1 MGWQRW
7 HVAPGPHPSPP
18 HNSWPTWNGG
28 ELTHMLCVPMPRC
41 GWRSFSHESEVVSFW
56 RNATGSVPKLWQWGK
71 PIESGPCGKC
81 SVILCRR
88 CHTSLFESTY
98 SEEMPHEM
106 AGGSMVK
113 RKGSTGPWVCRM
125 KHSSWTVA

>member
-7 HVAPGPHPSPP
+7 HVAPGPQRSPP

-28 ELTHMLCVPMPRC
+28 EPTTILCVPMHHYR
-41 GWRSFSHESEVVSFW
+41 WRSFSHESEVVSFW
-56 RNATGSVPKLWQWGK
+56 HNATGSVLRRWQRGK

-88 CHTSLFESTY
+88 CHTSLVESTC
-98 SEEMPHEM
+98 SEETHREM
-106 AGGSMVK
+106 AGGGFVK
-113 RKGSTGPWVCRM
+113 M
-125 KHSSWTVA
+125 KAGTRA